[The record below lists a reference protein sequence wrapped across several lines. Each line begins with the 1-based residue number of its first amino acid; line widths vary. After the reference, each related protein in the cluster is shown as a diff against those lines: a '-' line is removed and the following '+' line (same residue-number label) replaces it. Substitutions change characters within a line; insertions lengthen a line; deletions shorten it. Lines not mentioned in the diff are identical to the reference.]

1 MYQGKD
7 DPRAC
12 DRKNVYRTKQFAA
25 AVARKARKRTGRNIV
40 PYSCQHHHLGYY
52 HIGERR
58 ERGN

>member
-12 DRKNVYRTKQFAA
+12 DGKNVYGDKQTAA

-40 PYSCQHHHLGYY
+40 PYACRHRHVGYY
-52 HIGERR
+52 HVGERR
-58 ERGN
+58 P